1 MTRRET
7 LLRFSGIGGLPLV
20 LGSCNMAAVN
30 RAEANLGWRMK
41 RPGTGVQFTGIPEVV
56 KVIILATYPATPQQ
70 THVAEQH
77 ARRAVASIA
86 KKQVKHTTVART
98 KTTDKAHTNVV
109 GTSSGGAGEF
119 RSPRAGGPFRDVS
132 GTSSGGGQEA
142 KVAVVEETKAA
153 ATVLKEQTGS
163 PVIAVD
169 TQADNR
175 LKGERAVMLW
185 NTQTQRFVGN
195 NVYDISSPP
204 AEGQVAQWGSTTARY
219 VGSGSL

>member
-7 LLRFSGIGGLPLV
+7 LLRFSGIGGLPL
-20 LGSCNMAAVN
+20 LLESCNMAAVN

-70 THVAEQH
+70 TQVAEQH
-77 ARRAVASIA
+77 ARKAVASIA
-86 KKQVKHTTVART
+86 KKEAKHTTVAT
-98 KTTDKAHTNVV
+98 SKTTGKPHTGVASKSSEV
-109 GTSSGGAGEF
+109 GH
-119 RSPRAGGPFRDVS
+119 
-132 GTSSGGGQEA
+132 
-142 KVAVVEETKAA
+142 ETKAATVAVETKTA

-169 TQADNR
+169 TQPDNR
-175 LKGERAVMLW
+175 LKGDRAVMLW

>member
-20 LGSCNMAAVN
+20 LESCNMAAVN

-41 RPGTGVQFTGIPEVV
+41 HPGTGVQFTGIPEVV

-86 KKQVKHTTVART
+86 KKQAKHTTVAKT
-98 KTTDKAHTNVV
+98 KTTAKPHTSVA
-109 GTSSGGAGEF
+109 GTS
-119 RSPRAGGPFRDVS
+119 V
-132 GTSSGGGQEA
+132 GGGQEA

>member
-7 LLRFSGIGGLPLV
+7 LLRFSGIGGLPLM

-41 RPGTGVQFTGIPEVV
+41 RPGTGVQFSGIPEVV

-86 KKQVKHTTVART
+86 KKQGRHTTVASS
-98 KTTDKAHTNVV
+98 KTTGKPHTSVA
-109 GTSSGGAGEF
+109 GTSTGG
-119 RSPRAGGPFRDVS
+119 R
-132 GTSSGGGQEA
+132 QEA
-142 KVAVVEETKAA
+142 KDATVVAETKTAA
-153 ATVLKEQTGS
+153 AVLKEQTGS

-175 LKGERAVMLW
+175 LQGDRAVMLW
-185 NTQTQRFVGN
+185 NTQSQRFVGN

>member
-7 LLRFSGIGGLPLV
+7 LLRFSGIGGLPLM

-41 RPGTGVQFTGIPEVV
+41 RPGTGVQFSGIPEVV

-77 ARRAVASIA
+77 ARKAVASIA
-86 KKQVKHTTVART
+86 KKQSKHTTVA
-98 KTTDKAHTNVV
+98 KTTSKPHTSVA
-109 GTSSGGAGEF
+109 GTSS
-119 RSPRAGGPFRDVS
+119 SGGP
-132 GTSSGGGQEA
+132 EA
-142 KVAVVEETKAA
+142 KVAVEDTKSA

-163 PVIAVD
+163 AVIAVD

-175 LKGERAVMLW
+175 LQGERAVMLW

>member
-7 LLRFSGIGGLPLV
+7 LLKFSGIGGLPLV
-20 LGSCNMAAVN
+20 LGSCNMDAVR

-86 KKQVKHTTVART
+86 KKQTKHTTVAKT
-98 KTTDKAHTNVV
+98 KSTGKPHTGVA
-109 GTSSGGAGEF
+109 GTSG
-119 RSPRAGGPFRDVS
+119 
-132 GTSSGGGQEA
+132 GGGQEA
-142 KVAVVEETKAA
+142 KVAVVEETKTAA
-153 ATVLKEQTGS
+153 AALKQQTGS

-169 TQADNR
+169 TQPDNR
-175 LKGERAVMLW
+175 LQGDKAVMLW

>member
-7 LLRFSGIGGLPLV
+7 LLRFSGIGGLPLM

-86 KKQVKHTTVART
+86 KKQGKYTSTVAKTNT
-98 KTTDKAHTNVV
+98 KTTGKPHANVV
-109 GTSSGGAGEF
+109 GTS
-119 RSPRAGGPFRDVS
+119 
-132 GTSSGGGQEA
+132 TGGGQET
-142 KVAVVEETKAA
+142 KVAVVEETK
-153 ATVLKEQTGS
+153 
-163 PVIAVD
+163 
-169 TQADNR
+169 
-175 LKGERAVMLW
+175 
-185 NTQTQRFVGN
+185 
-195 NVYDISSPP
+195 
-204 AEGQVAQWGSTTARY
+204 
-219 VGSGSL
+219 